1 MISARD
7 ELASLSLFPA
17 RELEALAAAGY
28 RTPAAVL
35 DHLPKRYEDRRRFD
49 SFPNQA
55 TPIPVCL
62 RGTVID
68 STKRHFG
75 RGGGFYE
82 AIVMDGTGGVFGSG
96 KITCRWFNMQF
107 IHKLVATGQEVVVY
121 GKVKDLNGRLIID
134 HPEFEVL
141 RDDDAEESGSIHLE
155 RIVPIYRNI
164 AGLAQRRLRE
174 IMHGLL
180 LQCDPATLAARFELD
195 AAMPRVEML
204 RRAHFPDSMEQTQT
218 ARRHFALEEFF
229 GIQLNVAWRRSRHQ
243 ERNGRVLGKR
253 TTLLGRF
260 YKSLPFDLTGAQKR
274 SIHEIVADM
283 REPQPMNRLLQGDVG
298 AGKTFV
304 AMAAMLL
311 AVDSGCQAAL
321 MAPTQILAEQ
331 HYLTFRRWL
340 EPLGV
345 RVALR
350 TATRDETSHEEQSG
364 GPQMIIG
371 THALLYDDELFQD
384 LGLVVID
391 EQHKFGVAQRASL
404 IRLGVVP
411 DVLVMTATPIPRT
424 LTMTIYGDLDVS
436 LLDEKPPGRGK
447 IITGVRVGAK
457 QSDVT
462 AFVKEQLAAGRQAY
476 LVYPLVEESAS
487 LKAESA
493 TEAFEK
499 WRKRLG
505 SREVGLIHG
514 KLRPEEKEEV
524 MRRFRDGLTSALVST
539 TVIEVGVDVP
549 NASVMIL
556 HHAERFGL
564 AQLHQLRGRIGRGGH
579 KSYCV
584 LLTDGKNPEA
594 MEKLKV
600 LEQSCDGFEIAEADL
615 RLRGP
620 GNVLGTTQSGLT
632 DLRFPD
638 FLADTALLREARGI
652 ADRILVEDPQLDDIH
667 RSLAALIQDD
677 AGMMDLPGTA

>member
-7 ELASLSLFPA
+7 DLTSLPVLPA
-17 RELEALAAAGY
+17 RDVAALAAAGY
-28 RTPAAVL
+28 ASAAALL

-49 SFPNQA
+49 SFPNQP
-55 TPIPVCL
+55 TPVAVCL
-62 RGTVID
+62 RGTVVD
-68 STKRHFG
+68 CSKRHFG

-82 AIVMDGTGGVFGSG
+82 AVVMDGTGGVFGSG

-107 IHKLVATGQEVVVY
+107 IHKLVASGQEVVVY
-121 GKVKDLNGRLIID
+121 GKVKDAKGRLIID

-141 RDDDAEESGSIHLE
+141 REDDDGESGSIHLE

-164 AGLAQRRLRE
+164 AGIAQRRLRE
-174 IMHGLL
+174 IMHLLL
-180 LQCDPATLAARFELD
+180 LQADPETLAAVLEVDRGTARAE
-195 AAMPRVEML
+195 AL
-204 RRAHFPDSMEQTQT
+204 RQAHFPDSLEQAQA
-218 ARRHFALEEFF
+218 ARRRFALEEFAA
-229 GIQLNVAWRRSRHQ
+229 IQLNVAWRRSRHQ
-243 ERNGRVLGKR
+243 ARNGRVLGRR
-253 TTLLGRF
+253 TTLLGEF
-260 YKSLPFDLTGAQKR
+260 YHSLPFDLTGAQKR
-274 SIHEIVADM
+274 SIREIIADM
-283 REPQPMNRLLQGDVG
+283 REARPMNRLLQGDVG

-350 TATRDETSHEEQSG
+350 TANREEVSHIELAGES
-364 GPQMIIG
+364 QMIIG
-371 THALLYDDELFQD
+371 THALLYDDELFRD

-404 IRLGVVP
+404 IRLGLVP

-447 IITGVRVGAK
+447 IVTGVRVGAK

-462 AFVKEQLAAGRQAY
+462 AFVKEQLAAGCQAY
-476 LVYPLVEESAS
+476 LVYPLVEESET

-493 TEAFEK
+493 TEAYEK

-505 SREVGLIHG
+505 GREVGLIHG
-514 KLRPEEKEEV
+514 KLRPEEKEQV
-524 MRRFRDGLTSALVST
+524 MKRFRDGQTSALVAT

-564 AQLHQLRGRIGRGGH
+564 AQLHQLRGRIGRGGR

-594 MEKLKV
+594 LEKLRV
-600 LEQSCDGFEIAEADL
+600 LEQSADGFEIAEADL

-620 GNVLGTTQSGLT
+620 GDVLGTAQSGLA
-632 DLRFPD
+632 DLRFTD
-638 FLADTALLREARGI
+638 FLADTALLREAREI
-652 ADRILVEDPQLDDIH
+652 ADRILAEDPRLEGVH
-667 RSLAALIQDD
+667 RKLAGLIQED
-677 AGMMDLPGTA
+677 AGMMDLPGGA